1 MSADRTWKIEAACAA
16 WEAEH
21 LEGVIAD
28 FADDVEF
35 RVHAPA
41 DAGSFIGGGR
51 GRDELV
57 RRLADYLSIIK
68 VMYYEPQLP
77 LTQAREG
84 VLRCRA
90 HFVYR
95 HRAKSLEIEGSM
107 RHLWHFARDKVT
119 RFDVYYDALRMRAF
133 YDLIEN
139 VAV

>member
-1 MSADRTWKIEAACAA
+1 
-16 WEAEH
+16 
-21 LEGVIAD
+21 
-28 FADDVEF
+28 VEF

-41 DAGSFIGGGR
+41 DAASFVGSGR
-51 GRDELV
+51 GLDELT
-57 RRLADYLSIIK
+57 RRLADYLDMIK

-84 VLRCRA
+84 VLRWRA

-95 HRAKSLEIEGSM
+95 HRLKSLEIEGSM

-119 RFDVYYDALRMRAF
+119 RLEIFYDALRMRAF
-133 YDLIEN
+133 YELLDN

>member
-1 MSADRTWKIEAACAA
+1 MSADWRLMIEGACAA

-21 LEGVIAD
+21 LDGVIAD

-35 RVHAPA
+35 RVHAPP
-41 DAGSFIGGGR
+41 DAASFLGSGR
-51 GRDELV
+51 GRDELIC
-57 RRLADYLSIIK
+57 RLADYLGMIK

-84 VLRCRA
+84 VLRWRA
-90 HFVYR
+90 HFVYQ

-107 RHLWHFARDKVT
+107 RHLWHFTRDKVT
-119 RFDVYYDALRMRAF
+119 RLELYYDALRMRAF